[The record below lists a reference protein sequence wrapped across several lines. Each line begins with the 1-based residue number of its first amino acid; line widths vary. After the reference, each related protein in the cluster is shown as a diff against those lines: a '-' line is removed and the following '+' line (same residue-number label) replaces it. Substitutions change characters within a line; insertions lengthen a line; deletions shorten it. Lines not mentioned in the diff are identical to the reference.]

1 MRKLRIFK
9 EVADS
14 GSVSLA
20 AKRLHMAQPAVSLA
34 IKELEE
40 EYGCALFE
48 RLARR
53 FYITQ
58 SGRVLLGHVN
68 ELVREYNAMEQ
79 AMKQPVRDQEMRVG
93 VGVASSHGRFIDAMK
108 WIQKNHPQWHIRVD
122 VHISPVIQKMV
133 LENEADVGIIEGQ
146 STYPQLL
153 TRTLFTEDVVLLGSM
168 ASTVESIHVK
178 GLAELPMIL
187 REAESSNRAYI
198 DEMMAQKGIH
208 LNVVWSSSSIEIIK
222 RAVSEGLGYTLL
234 PRGVALENIQSGQL
248 KLIRLDGIELKRT
261 VSWVMH
267 RDKAMTLP
275 IETLLKRIEENE
287 DESK

>member
-79 AMKQPVRDQEMRVG
+79 AMKQPVRDQEMRIG

-234 PRGVALENIQSGQL
+234 PRGVALENIQNGQL

>member
-68 ELVREYNAMEQ
+68 ELVREYSAMEQ

-108 WIQKNHPQWHIRVD
+108 WIQKNYPQWHIRVD

-168 ASTVESIHVK
+168 ASTLESVHVK

-234 PRGVALENIQSGQL
+234 PRGVALENIQNGQL
-248 KLIRLDGIELKRT
+248 KLIRLEGIELKRT

>member
-14 GSVSLA
+14 GSVSQA
-20 AKRLHMAQPAVSLA
+20 AKRLNMAQPAVSLA

-40 EYGCALFE
+40 EYACALFE

-68 ELVREYNAMEQ
+68 ELIREYGAMEQ
-79 AMKQPVRDQEMRVG
+79 EMKQPVRNQEIRVG

-108 WIQKNHPQWHIRVD
+108 WIQETQPQWYIRVN

-146 STYPQLL
+146 SSYPQLS
-153 TRTLFTEDVVLLGSM
+153 THTLFTEDVVLLGKM
-168 ASTVESIHVK
+168 ETDFDQVHVTD
-178 GLAELPMIL
+178 LIRLPMIL

-208 LNVVWSSSSIEIIK
+208 LNVIWSSSSIEIIK

-234 PRGVALENIQSGQL
+234 PRGVAKENIQGGQL
-248 KLIRLDGIELKRT
+248 KVIKLNGIELKRT
-261 VSWVMH
+261 VSWIMH
-267 RDKAMTLP
+267 RDKAMTVP

-287 DESK
+287 NEDH

>member
-9 EVADS
+9 EVADA
-14 GSVSLA
+14 GSVSQA

-58 SGRVLLGHVN
+58 SGRVLLSHVN

-79 AMKQPVRDQEMRVG
+79 AMKQPAKEVEIRVG
-93 VGVASSHGRFIDAMK
+93 VGVASSFGRFIGAMK
-108 WIQKNHPQWHIRVD
+108 WIRENQALWQIRVS

-153 TRTLFTEDVVLLGSM
+153 THTLFTEDVVLLGSM
-168 ASTVESIHVK
+168 ESTLETIHVK
-178 GLAELPMIL
+178 DLVELPMIL

-198 DEMMAQKGIH
+198 DEMMAQQGIH
-208 LNVVWSSSSIEIIK
+208 LNVIWNSSSIEIIK

-234 PRGVALENIQSGQL
+234 PWGVAKDDIQSGQL
-248 KLIRLDGIELKRT
+248 KVIKLNGIELKRT

>member
-168 ASTVESIHVK
+168 ASTVASIHVK

-234 PRGVALENIQSGQL
+234 PRGVALENIQNGQL